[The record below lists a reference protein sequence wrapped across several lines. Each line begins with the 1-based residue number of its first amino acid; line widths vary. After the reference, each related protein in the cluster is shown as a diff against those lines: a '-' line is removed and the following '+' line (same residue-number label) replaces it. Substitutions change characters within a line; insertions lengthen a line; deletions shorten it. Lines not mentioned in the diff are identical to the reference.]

1 MSLLGVNMGFQVTQL
16 SGVYHVFLRT
26 RLFLSFHFRSHMS
39 PGRSQCL
46 WRCMDWGEA
55 GLTIV
60 KHILFIECRVFLW
73 GGGQMSGKIS
83 KVSFII
89 L

>member
-1 MSLLGVNMGFQVTQL
+1 
-16 SGVYHVFLRT
+16 
-26 RLFLSFHFRSHMS
+26 
-39 PGRSQCL
+39 
-46 WRCMDWGEA
+46 MDWGEA